1 MDKIA
6 STCTRCRAMKMRC
19 DGKDP
24 CGPCSRARTK
34 VTCNYVSTS
43 TAVYVSELRKGAACS
58 ACRRKKKK
66 CSGNWPCLAC
76 VAARKKDDCKF
87 DENSQLSSAR
97 ALIERT
103 RELEKLLHQAKQM
116 TPDFL
121 DYQLDP
127 GVLNELD
134 QLGFASD
141 PMPLTIRKDGEAV
154 ISSNE
159 AGPSS
164 DPILKPVSF
173 ELLPVTLG
181 HDTAGNPNLGGSLDV
196 VSHLGVTPETEE
208 QKLFRLSVL
217 FLKVYLLPTLN
228 LPRSRNLFLQ
238 AAPQVGFSL
247 SLKKLDA
254 IAKGDMTGLVVHPV
268 LVHVS
273 HLWGYFLDFQI
284 QNGTLV
290 RFEIEEESAHMR
302 LIQGSLN
309 GMFGPA
315 PTPITSLITYN
326 TVSTY
331 FFKKGLLNRGQ
342 EYLAA
347 ASKVALEHDM
357 DLACLGT
364 VYSEKIDQ
372 GFSVFP
378 NNDDDEMRA
387 IFSHLI
393 YIGTATHLVKLSP
406 LVVDARLVDTFNLLT
421 STQAATSTHVDVNFM
436 RAKSVRLFAETRQLT
451 STWNGSA
458 SSPSPPPLWFDRY
471 WKLIEQI
478 HSHIGLLQPAALKV
492 SFIPDYHIVGLVLKH
507 STILALAALA
517 DLHAIFAPSHPESSR
532 RYRDA
537 LTETVSISS
546 TFSSDD
552 FQYLGP
558 ILSLCWTVATQGII
572 ENRIVYENQNSIITT
587 IRQCNQNLKQAFLEQ
602 NAFMPDLIER
612 TMDRPT

>member
-1 MDKIA
+1 MDKKA
-6 STCTRCRAMKMRC
+6 SPCARCRAMKIRC

-24 CGPCSRARTK
+24 CGPCSRARTE
-34 VTCNYVSTS
+34 VTCNYTS
-43 TAVYVSELRKGAACS
+43 TPTTVYVSELRKGAACS

-66 CSGNWPCLAC
+66 CSGNWPCLVC
-76 VAARKKDDCKF
+76 VSARKENDCKF
-87 DENSQLSSAR
+87 DDNSHLSSTR
-97 ALIERT
+97 ALIERA
-103 RELEKLLHQAKQM
+103 RELEKLLYQAKQM

-134 QLGFASD
+134 QLGFVSD
-141 PMPLTIRKDGEAV
+141 PVALTIREDAEA
-154 ISSNE
+154 IASSNE

-164 DPILKPVSF
+164 LEPVSF
-173 ELLPVTLG
+173 DLPPVTLV
-181 HDTAGNPNLGGSLDV
+181 HDTVGNPDLGVSLDV
-196 VSHLGVTPETEE
+196 VPNLGVTAETEE
-208 QKLFRLSVL
+208 EKLFRL
-217 FLKVYLLPTLN
+217 
-228 LPRSRNLFLQ
+228 RRALFLQ
-238 AAPQVGFSL
+238 VAPQYGFNL

-268 LVHVS
+268 LVHVC
-273 HLWGYFLDFQI
+273 HLWGYFLDFPK

-290 RFEIEEESAHMR
+290 DEEESTHMR
-302 LIQGSLN
+302 LIQGWLN

-315 PTPITSLITYN
+315 PTPITSLITYT
-326 TVSTY
+326 TVSSY
-331 FFKKGLLNRGQ
+331 FFRRGLLNRFQ
-342 EYLAA
+342 EFLAT
-347 ASKVALEHDM
+347 ASNAALEHDI
-357 DLACLGT
+357 DLACLGN

-387 IFSHLI
+387 TFSHLI
-393 YIGTATHLVKLSP
+393 YLGTAAHLGVRSP

-421 STQAATSTHVDVNFM
+421 STQAATSTYVDVNFM
-436 RAKSVRLFAETRQLT
+436 RAKSIRLFAETRQLT

-458 SSPSPPPLWFDRY
+458 SSPSPPALWFDRY

-492 SFIPDYHIVGLVLKH
+492 SFIPDYRIIGLVLKL

-532 RYRDA
+532 RYRDT

-552 FQYLGP
+552 FRYLSP
-558 ILSLCWTVATQGII
+558 ILSLCWTVATEGIL

-587 IRQCNQNLKQAFLEQ
+587 IRQCNQNLKQAFV
-602 NAFMPDLIER
+602 D
-612 TMDRPT
+612 